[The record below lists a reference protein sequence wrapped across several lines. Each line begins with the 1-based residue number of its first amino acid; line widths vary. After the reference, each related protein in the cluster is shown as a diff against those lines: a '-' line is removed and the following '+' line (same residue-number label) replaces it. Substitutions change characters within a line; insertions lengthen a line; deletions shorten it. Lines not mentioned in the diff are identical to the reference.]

1 MCCLPSMEQPVRP
14 DIWEDMPPMPVVGPL
29 IRLEKYSEANLGS
42 VAGLEY
48 QPGAAVDLMSP

>member
-1 MCCLPSMEQPVRP
+1 MCCLASMEQPVRP
-14 DIWEDMPPMPVVGPL
+14 LICEDIPPMLLVGPR

-48 QPGAAVDLMSP
+48 HPAGLDLMSP

>member
-1 MCCLPSMEQPVRP
+1 MEQPVRP
-14 DIWEDMPPMPVVGPL
+14 DIWEDMPPMLLVGPR

-48 QPGAAVDLMSP
+48 RPAAVPDLMSP

>member
-1 MCCLPSMEQPVRP
+1 MCCFPSIEHPVRP
-14 DIWEDMPPMPVVGPL
+14 DICEDIPPMPVVGPL

-48 QPGAAVDLMSP
+48 QPAAVLDLMSP

>member
-1 MCCLPSMEQPVRP
+1 MCCLASMEHPVRP
-14 DIWEDMPPMPVVGPL
+14 LICEDIPPMLLVGPL

-48 QPGAAVDLMSP
+48 HPAVPDLMSP